1 MGLES
6 QLSTGIRRIPAE
18 LPHSTELELRK
29 LHRIRTDFGRASA
42 LELLRGLLTS
52 REVLQP
58 SERHLSL
65 YSTKNEPIYYRNLN
79 LTF

>member
-29 LHRIRTDFGRASA
+29 LH
-42 LELLRGLLTS
+42 
-52 REVLQP
+52 
-58 SERHLSL
+58 
-65 YSTKNEPIYYRNLN
+65 
-79 LTF
+79 